1 MSFGDATSTVCPWTL
16 IMPGTTDLDWQM
28 QHARDHVESSDD
40 EDVLIEHCRAML
52 YVMRLVE
59 RVSQGDRDIAPC
71 KVSLPQR
78 RHLAKYLYAEIDG

>member
-1 MSFGDATSTVCPWTL
+1 MSFAGATSTVCPWTL
-16 IMPGTTDLDWQM
+16 IMPGATDLDWQM

-59 RVSQGDRDIAPC
+59 RVTQGEGAINPHSS
-71 KVSLPQR
+71 SLPQR
-78 RHLAKYLYAEIDG
+78 RPSAKYLYAEIDG